1 MFSKLDLIDK
11 KNLESIIKKR
21 LSKFENKKEI
31 NYIAISTKNDIN
43 IDELKNIIFKTIMES
58 INTFNEIEYVT
69 NIRQQNCFYEALKSL
84 ELALDGVKNQ
94 ELQDLISIDIK
105 GSLLKLEEITGES
118 INEEVLN
125 NIFEKFCIG
134 K

>member
-1 MFSKLDLIDK
+1 MHLLCQ
-11 KNLESIIKKR
+11 LQY
-21 LSKFENKKEI
+21 L
-31 NYIAISTKNDIN
+31 
-43 IDELKNIIFKTIMES
+43 LKNIVFKTIRES